1 MVDGIVQN
9 ARRVTSIERRSG
21 LGTARKRREKEKE
34 KEKESSSRETTRE
47 RMESEKGVHI
57 DERA

>member
-21 LGTARKRREKEKE
+21 LGTARKRKEKE
-34 KEKESSSRETTRE
+34 KEKESTSRETTSE